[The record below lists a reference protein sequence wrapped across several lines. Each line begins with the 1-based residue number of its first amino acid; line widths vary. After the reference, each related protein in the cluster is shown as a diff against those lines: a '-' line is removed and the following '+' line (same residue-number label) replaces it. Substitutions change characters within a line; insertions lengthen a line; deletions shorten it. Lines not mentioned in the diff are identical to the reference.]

1 MKGLAS
7 KETVVLHLNGSERQK
22 FGIKQVD
29 TS

>member
-7 KETVVLHLNGSERQK
+7 KETVVLHLNESERQK
-22 FGIKQVD
+22 FGIKQVH